1 MSESRTKNTKRNI
14 IFSYI
19 DTIIMMVF
27 SFVSKSLIV
36 HVLGDQ
42 YLGLSGLFSSILQV
56 LNMAELGFSSAIIFN
71 MYKPLAEGD
80 TERVCALLGYYRK
93 IYRIVGCAVI
103 AVGVCISP
111 FLPYIIHDEVPKDVN
126 LYVLYF
132 LYLANTGI
140 SYLVFAYKTALLEAL
155 QRLDLTKIAYSIVNI
170 AQYILQIVLLVTTK
184 NYYTFV
190 IVMIFATVGRNL
202 FAAWIADRK
211 FPQYRCAGTVE
222 QETKKDIFKRVR
234 GLLIG
239 NISGVTYTTL
249 DSIILSS
256 FVGLSAVAIYNN
268 YYSICSYIMSFIVM
282 IRGAMQASVGNSV
295 AKESVEKNYQDML
308 LWHFLFAV
316 ISTWCVTCLV
326 SLYQPFMTIWMGEE
340 RLLTMTD
347 VSLLC
352 VWFFVITSQHSF
364 FLYSSGSGL
373 WWEMRWPYIMS
384 TVCNLLLN
392 ILLGQ
397 KYGVTGILF
406 ASAFSSCVFG
416 LIWQGIIVFKKYFG
430 RSMRQFQL
438 RQIVYSLVCILSAV
452 TAYYLNSL
460 IPVGGIGGL
469 LIRLIIC
476 SLVSAVIIFLLYR
489 RTEIYQRAIGFVKR
503 VVRKTA

>member
-36 HVLGDQ
+36 HILGDQ
-42 YLGLSGLFSSILQV
+42 YLGLSGLFSSILTV

-71 MYKPLAEGD
+71 MYKPLAEGN

-111 FLPYIIHDEVPKDVN
+111 FLPGIIHGEIPADVN
-126 LYVLYF
+126 LYILYY
-132 LYLANTGI
+132 LYLANTAI

-170 AQYILQIVLLVTTK
+170 SQYILQIILLLTTK
-184 NYYTFV
+184 NYYAFV
-190 IVMIFATVGRNL
+190 IVMLFATVGRNL
-202 FAAWIADRK
+202 LAAWIADKK

-222 QETKKDIFKRVR
+222 PETRKDIFRRVR

-256 FVGLSAVAIYNN
+256 FVGLTAVAIYNN

-295 AKESVEKNYQDML
+295 AKESVEKNYQDMM
-308 LWHFLFAV
+308 LWHFMFAM
-316 ISTWCVTCLV
+316 ISTWCVTCLM
-326 SLYQPFMTIWMGEE
+326 SLYQPFMTLWMGEE

-347 VSLLC
+347 VSFLC
-352 VWFFVITSQHSF
+352 IWFFITTSQHSF

-373 WWEMRWPYIMS
+373 WWEMRWPYILS
-384 TVCNLLLN
+384 TVSNLLLN

-416 LIWQGIIVFKKYFG
+416 LIWQCAIVFKKYFH
-430 RSMRQFQL
+430 RSMREFQIHEL
-438 RQIVYSLVCILSAV
+438 LYFAVCAV
-452 TAYYLNSL
+452 SCAAGYFLNSL
-460 IPVGGIGGL
+460 IPVSGILGLVIRFVICTLVSGGL
-469 LIRLIIC
+469 IF
-476 SLVSAVIIFLLYR
+476 LVYGRTAIFRRARTFILSAVKK
-489 RTEIYQRAIGFVKR
+489 A
-503 VVRKTA
+503 